1 MYFFTAFNATFS
13 ICCNFLQLWLFLLL
27 LLQFISVNCCFI
39 KQTIKVTI
47 FLLLSDIEKI
57 ICKIMLFQFTHIFFP
72 LYYLNSSAF
81 MLYENCKKK
90 STHNCKLCSAN
101 LLLCCVALVNFS
113 KETLKSFYQATVLTF
128 NFKLV
133 TRPTELQR
141 CFKTFPCKN

>member
-1 MYFFTAFNATFS
+1 MYFFTAFNAAFS

-27 LLQFISVNCCFI
+27 LLQFVSVNCCFI

-57 ICKIMLFQFTHIFFP
+57 ICKIMLFQFTHIF
-72 LYYLNSSAF
+72 
-81 MLYENCKKK
+81 
-90 STHNCKLCSAN
+90 STVLSQFFCFYALWKLQKEINTYCKLCSAN

-133 TRPTELQR
+133 TRPIELQR

>member
-13 ICCNFLQLWLFLLL
+13 ICCNFLQLWLFFAPSPTIHISKLL
-27 LLQFISVNCCFI
+27 FY
-39 KQTIKVTI
+39 QTDYK
-47 FLLLSDIEKI
+47 SDN
-57 ICKIMLFQFTHIFFP
+57 FSFTVRYRKNYMQNNAFPIHSYFFP